1 MAKIRYGQKMCI
13 SCGACINFSKNWA
26 EDNGKVKPLKKNV
39 RGKEIEENRRAAE
52 ACPVDAIKVI
62 E

>member
-1 MAKIRYGQKMCI
+1 MCI